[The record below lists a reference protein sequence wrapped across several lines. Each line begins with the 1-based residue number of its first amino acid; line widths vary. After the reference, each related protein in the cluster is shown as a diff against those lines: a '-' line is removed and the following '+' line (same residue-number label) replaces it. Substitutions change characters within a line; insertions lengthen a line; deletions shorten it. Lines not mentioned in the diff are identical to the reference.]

1 MKKKAIEKIPYFGLK
16 KTSRKKDVKYIGVTA
31 VKIVGHEKHLF
42 LEVYRNK
49 KESKEIPMVRIVL
62 TKKDFGTYWPEKEEW
77 TRQKIKPDS
86 CYGRV
91 IWGEEHPTWEQEK
104 KENILQSTED
114 LERVKKFCKA
124 TVYNEE
130 HWWEY
135 IYKHED
141 DIVITAR
148 RNREHKAY
156 MRRQEAL
163 ADRMAHTKELP
174 EKEILDRA
182 DRLYFHGQH
191 YLYYKKHGCWAHI
204 ACSKCGGVTDA
215 RWKSGISYESQFQ
228 RWTEEP
234 REGNYGT
241 CPMCG
246 ARGKYKCQGKVK
258 GTHDKY
264 IYLFLGQKYKENGM
278 VMRYVEVGKKWMLG
292 FICGDKGPEMYNA
305 SEELSGVEIARAY
318 FEPGKKVQID
328 YHKHDP
334 YMGKDFW
341 DDCNL
346 YGLANIS
353 ISAGQIMSETYEEMK
368 GTIFQYSALQ
378 EYAKNVREV
387 NPIEY
392 LERYS
397 QTPQIEVLVKLG
409 LTDVV
414 EKLVKCYYGIVADEN
429 ARRPDQFLGIR
440 KERVKQLIRKKG
452 DTHLLGVMQME
463 KRQGQNWTDEQV
475 EHLAETDLSGT
486 QVEMAT
492 RYMTLQKLLNR
503 IEKYSGCEYGTECSS
518 ASARI
523 RHTATTYADYLS
535 MRINLGYDLN
545 NTVYQ
550 QPQDLEAEHNK
561 MVMETNKEEMDKH
574 LKEVAE
580 RYPEI
585 RHVYRGLRNKYLYE
599 DDKYIIRPARSAEE
613 IVMEGRLLHH
623 CVGGDTYLNKH
634 NTGKTYILM
643 LRFKAEPD
651 IPYITVEID
660 AKNPRILQTEGSVS
674 TWPAFKDAFMQAAPA
689 GSTPMT
695 LIFGFSIFARVE
707 TPQQSPPPPIGTRI
721 YSTVGSSLTISMAI
735 VPCPVATISS
745 LKGWMNV

>member
-114 LERVKKFCKA
+114 LERIKKFCKA
-124 TVYNEE
+124 NVYNEE

-141 DIVITAR
+141 DIVTTAR
-148 RNREHKAY
+148 QNRKHKVY

-174 EKEILDRA
+174 EKEILERA
-182 DRLYFHGQH
+182 DRLYFHNQH

-234 REGNYGT
+234 REGHYGT

-246 ARGKYKCQGKVK
+246 ARGEYKCQGKVK
-258 GTHDKY
+258 DTCDKY

-278 VMRYVEVGKKWMLG
+278 VMRYVKVGKKWTLG
-292 FICGDKGPEMYNA
+292 FICGDKGPKMYNA

-334 YMGKDFW
+334 YTGKDFW

-346 YGLANIS
+346 YGMANIP
-353 ISAGQIMSETYEEMK
+353 ISAGLIMSETYEEMK

-387 NPIEY
+387 NPIDY

-397 QTPQIEVLVKLG
+397 QTPQIEVLVKMG

-414 EKLVKCYYGIVADEN
+414 EKLVKCYYGIVADAVNPYSPRQKGAVEN
-429 ARRPDQFLGIR
+429 A
-440 KERVKQLIRKKG
+440 VKQVQKSIIKPLQGVRFFNIDQVNARLTPMLKELNDKPMVGRAGLSRRELAYRELPMLRDLPQPDYELSMIIKSLTVRKDGCIR
-452 DTHLLGVMQME
+452 LGNARYSVPA
-463 KRQGQNWTDEQV
+463 KSSFGLTASLCVKTSTGNLQNRP
-475 EHLAETDLSGT
+475 S
-486 QVEMAT
+486 
-492 RYMTLQKLLNR
+492 
-503 IEKYSGCEYGTECSS
+503 
-518 ASARI
+518 
-523 RHTATTYADYLS
+523 TATWN
-535 MRINLGYDLN
+535 I
-545 NTVYQ
+545 
-550 QPQDLEAEHNK
+550 
-561 MVMETNKEEMDKH
+561 
-574 LKEVAE
+574 
-580 RYPEI
+580 
-585 RHVYRGLRNKYLYE
+585 
-599 DDKYIIRPARSAEE
+599 
-613 IVMEGRLLHH
+613 
-623 CVGGDTYLNKH
+623 
-634 NTGKTYILM
+634 
-643 LRFKAEPD
+643 
-651 IPYITVEID
+651 
-660 AKNPRILQTEGSVS
+660 
-674 TWPAFKDAFMQAAPA
+674 
-689 GSTPMT
+689 
-695 LIFGFSIFARVE
+695 
-707 TPQQSPPPPIGTRI
+707 
-721 YSTVGSSLTISMAI
+721 
-735 VPCPVATISS
+735 
-745 LKGWMNV
+745 

>member
-16 KTSRKKDVKYIGVTA
+16 KTSRKKDVKYIGVTE
-31 VKIVGHEKHLF
+31 VKIIGHEKHLF

-49 KESKEIPMVRIVL
+49 KESKEMPLVRIVL

-91 IWGEEHPTWEQEK
+91 IWGEGHPTWEQEK

-114 LERVKKFCKA
+114 LERIKKFCKA
-124 TVYNEE
+124 NVYNEE

-141 DIVITAR
+141 DIVITSR

-182 DRLYFHGQH
+182 DRLYFHNQH

-215 RWKSGISYESQFQ
+215 SQFQ

-234 REGNYGT
+234 REGHYGT

-246 ARGKYKCQGKVK
+246 ARGEYKCQGKVK
-258 GTHDKY
+258 GTRDKY

-278 VMRYVEVGKKWMLG
+278 VMRYVEVGKKWTLG

-346 YGLANIS
+346 YGMANIP
-353 ISAGQIMSETYEEMK
+353 IDAGLIMSETYEEMK

-387 NPIEY
+387 NPIDY
-392 LERYS
+392 LKRYS
-397 QTPQIEVLVKLG
+397 QTPQIEVLVKMG

-414 EKLVKCYYGIVADEN
+414 EKLVKCYYGIVDDEN

-440 KERVKQLIRKKG
+440 KERVRQLIRKKG

-585 RHVYRGLRNKYLYE
+585 RHVYRKLRNKYLYE
-599 DDKYIIRPARSAEE
+599 DDRYIIRPARSAEE

-623 CVGGDTYLNKH
+623 CVGGNTYLDKH

-643 LRFKAEPD
+643 LRFKEEPD
-651 IPYITVEID
+651 VPYITVEID
-660 AKNPRILQTEGSVS
+660 AKNPRILQWYGDKDKKPDEKNMQSWLNTWLMKLKPGTLTE
-674 TWPAFKDAFMQAAPA
+674 TIQTAAIA
-689 GSTPMT
+689 
-695 LIFGFSIFARVE
+695 
-707 TPQQSPPPPIGTRI
+707 
-721 YSTVGSSLTISMAI
+721 
-735 VPCPVATISS
+735 
-745 LKGWMNV
+745 

>member
-49 KESKEIPMVRIVL
+49 KESKEMPMVRIVL

-114 LERVKKFCKA
+114 LERIKKFCKA
-124 TVYNEE
+124 NVYNEE

-141 DIVITAR
+141 DIVTTAR
-148 RNREHKAY
+148 RNREHKVY

-174 EKEILDRA
+174 EKEILERA
-182 DRLYFHGQH
+182 DRLYFHNQH

-234 REGNYGT
+234 REGHYGT

-246 ARGKYKCQGKVK
+246 ARGEYKCQGKVK
-258 GTHDKY
+258 GTCDKY

-278 VMRYVEVGKKWMLG
+278 VMRYVEVGKKWTLG

-305 SEELSGVEIARAY
+305 SEELSGAEIARAY

-346 YGLANIS
+346 YGMANIP
-353 ISAGQIMSETYEEMK
+353 ISAGLIMSETYEEMK

-387 NPIEY
+387 NPIDY

-397 QTPQIEVLVKLG
+397 QTPQIEVLVKMG

-414 EKLVKCYYGIVADEN
+414 EKLVKCYYGIVVDEN

-463 KRQGQNWTDEQV
+463 KRQGKNWTDEQV

-486 QVEMAT
+486 QVETAT

-503 IEKYSGCEYGTECSS
+503 IEKYAGCKYGTECSS
-518 ASARI
+518 ALARI

-623 CVGGDTYLNKH
+623 CVGGNMYLGRHNK
-634 NTGKTYILM
+634 GETYILM

-660 AKNPRILQTEGSVS
+660 AKNPRILQWYGDKDKKPDEKNMQSWLNNWLMKLKTGTLTE
-674 TWPAFKDAFMQAAPA
+674 TIQTAAIA
-689 GSTPMT
+689 
-695 LIFGFSIFARVE
+695 
-707 TPQQSPPPPIGTRI
+707 
-721 YSTVGSSLTISMAI
+721 
-735 VPCPVATISS
+735 
-745 LKGWMNV
+745 

>member
-16 KTSRKKDVKYIGVTA
+16 KTSSKKEVKYIGVTV
-31 VKIVGHEKHLF
+31 VKIIGHEKHLF

-49 KESKEIPMVRIVL
+49 KESKETPLVRIVL

-77 TRQKIKPDS
+77 TRQKIKPDA

-114 LERVKKFCKA
+114 LERIKKFCKA
-124 TVYNEE
+124 NVYDKER
-130 HWWEY
+130 WWEY

-141 DIVITAR
+141 DIVTTAR
-148 RNREHKAY
+148 RNRKHKAY
-156 MRRQEAL
+156 MRQQEAL

-182 DRLYFHGQH
+182 DRLYFHNQH

-234 REGNYGT
+234 REGRYGT

-246 ARGKYKCQGKVK
+246 AHGKYKCQGKAK
-258 GTHDKY
+258 GTHSKH
-264 IYLFLGQKYKENGM
+264 IYMFLGQKYKENGM
-278 VMRYVEVGKKWMLG
+278 VMRYVEVEKKWILG
-292 FICGDKGPEMYNA
+292 LIAGDKGPEMYNA

-334 YMGKDFW
+334 YIGRDFW

-346 YGLANIS
+346 CGMANITIRTGS
-353 ISAGQIMSETYEEMK
+353 IMPETYEEMK
-368 GTIFQYSALQ
+368 GTMFQYSALQ
-378 EYAKNVREV
+378 EYAKSVREV
-387 NPIEY
+387 NPIVY

-397 QTPQIEVLVKLG
+397 QTPQIEVLVKMG

-452 DTHLLGVMQME
+452 DTQLLGVMQME

-475 EHLAETDLSGT
+475 EHLVETDLSGT

-492 RYMTLQKLLNR
+492 GYMTLQKLLNR
-503 IEKYSGCEYGTECSS
+503 IEKYAGCEYGTECSS

-550 QPQDLEAEHNK
+550 QPQDLEAAHNK
-561 MVMETNKEEMDKH
+561 MVIETNKEKADKH
-574 LKEVAE
+574 LKEMAE

-585 RHVYRGLRNKYLYE
+585 RHVYRRLRNKYLYE
-599 DDKYIIRPARSAEE
+599 DDRYIIRPARSAEE

-623 CVGGDTYLNKH
+623 CVGGNEYLNKH
-634 NTGKTYILM
+634 NTEKTYILM
-643 LRFKAEPD
+643 LRFKEKPE

-660 AKNPRILQTEGSVS
+660 AKNPRILQWYGDKDKKPDKTNMQQWLDRYLNMLKEGNLKIGSKAG
-674 TWPAFKDAFMQAAPA
+674 TMNTAAPIMMPA
-689 GSTPMT
+689 
-695 LIFGFSIFARVE
+695 
-707 TPQQSPPPPIGTRI
+707 
-721 YSTVGSSLTISMAI
+721 
-735 VPCPVATISS
+735 C
-745 LKGWMNV
+745 

>member
-1 MKKKAIEKIPYFGLK
+1 MKKKTIEKIPYFWLK

-49 KESKEIPMVRIVL
+49 KESKEMPMVRIVL

-86 CYGRV
+86 YYGRV

-114 LERVKKFCKA
+114 LERIKKFCKA
-124 TVYNEE
+124 NVYDEE
-130 HWWEY
+130 RWWEY

-141 DIVITAR
+141 DIVTTAR

-163 ADRMAHTKELP
+163 EDRMAHTKELP

-182 DRLYFHGQH
+182 DRLYFHNQH
-191 YLYYKKHGCWAHI
+191 YLYYKKHGYWAHI

-246 ARGKYKCQGKVK
+246 ARGEYKCQGKVK
-258 GTHDKY
+258 GTCDKY

-278 VMRYVEVGKKWMLG
+278 VMRYVEVGKKWTLG

-328 YHKHDP
+328 YHKHNP

-341 DDCNL
+341 ADCNL
-346 YGLANIS
+346 YGMANIP
-353 ISAGQIMSETYEEMK
+353 ISAGLIMSETYEEMK
-368 GTIFQYSALQ
+368 GTMFQYSALR

-387 NPIEY
+387 NPIDY
-392 LERYS
+392 LECYNR
-397 QTPQIEVLVKLG
+397 TPQIEILVKLG
-409 LTDVV
+409 MTDIV

-440 KERVKQLIRKKG
+440 KERVQQLIKKKG
-452 DTHLLGVMQME
+452 DTHLLEVMQME
-463 KRQGQNWTDEQV
+463 RRQGKNWTDTQI
-475 EHLAETDLSGT
+475 EHLAETGLSGT
-486 QVEMAT
+486 QVAMAT

-503 IEKYSGCEYGTECSS
+503 IEKYAGCEYGTGCYS
-518 ASARI
+518 ASERI
-523 RHTATTYADYLS
+523 RHTAITYADYLS
-535 MRINLGYDLN
+535 MRVNAGYDLSN
-545 NTVYQ
+545 SVYQ
-550 QPQDLEAEHNK
+550 QPRDLEAAHNK
-561 MVMETNKEEMDKH
+561 LEMESNKAKMDRH
-574 LKEVAE
+574 LEEVAE

-585 RHVYRGLRNKYLYE
+585 RKSYKKLRNKYYYE
-599 DDKYIIRPARSAEE
+599 DDRYIIRPARSAEE

-623 CVGGDTYLNKH
+623 CVGGNAYLGKH
-634 NTGKTYILM
+634 NTGQTYILM
-643 LRFKAEPD
+643 LRFREEPD
-651 IPYITVEID
+651 VPYITVEID
-660 AKNPRILQTEGSVS
+660 AKNPTILQWYGDKDRKPDRENMRKWLN
-674 TWPAFKDAFMQAAPA
+674 TWLKKLKTGTLSEMIRPA
-689 GSTPMT
+689 
-695 LIFGFSIFARVE
+695 
-707 TPQQSPPPPIGTRI
+707 
-721 YSTVGSSLTISMAI
+721 AI
-735 VPCPVATISS
+735 A
-745 LKGWMNV
+745 

>member
-114 LERVKKFCKA
+114 LERIKKFCKA
-124 TVYNEE
+124 NVYNEE

-148 RNREHKAY
+148 RNREHKVY

-234 REGNYGT
+234 REGHYGT

-246 ARGKYKCQGKVK
+246 ARGEYKCQGKVK

-353 ISAGQIMSETYEEMK
+353 ISAGQIMAETYEEMK
-368 GTIFQYSALQ
+368 GTMFQYSALQ

-392 LERYS
+392 LKRYS

-429 ARRPDQFLGIR
+429 ARRPDQFR
-440 KERVKQLIRKKG
+440 
-452 DTHLLGVMQME
+452 VMQME

-503 IEKYSGCEYGTECSS
+503 IEKYSGCEYGTECGS

-660 AKNPRILQTEGSVS
+660 AKNPRILQWYGDKDKKPDEKNMQSWLNTWLMKLKTGTLTE
-674 TWPAFKDAFMQAAPA
+674 TIQTAAIA
-689 GSTPMT
+689 
-695 LIFGFSIFARVE
+695 
-707 TPQQSPPPPIGTRI
+707 
-721 YSTVGSSLTISMAI
+721 
-735 VPCPVATISS
+735 
-745 LKGWMNV
+745 

>member
-77 TRQKIKPDS
+77 TRQKIKQDS

-114 LERVKKFCKA
+114 LERIKKFCKA
-124 TVYNEE
+124 NVYNEE

-148 RNREHKAY
+148 RNREHKVY

-182 DRLYFHGQH
+182 DRLYFHNQH

-234 REGNYGT
+234 REGHYGT

-246 ARGKYKCQGKVK
+246 ARGEYKCQGKVK
-258 GTHDKY
+258 GTCDKY

-278 VMRYVEVGKKWMLG
+278 VMRYVEVGKKWTLG

-346 YGLANIS
+346 YGMANIP
-353 ISAGQIMSETYEEMK
+353 ISAGLIMSETYEEMK

-387 NPIEY
+387 NPIDY

-397 QTPQIEVLVKLG
+397 QTPQIEVLVKMG

-414 EKLVKCYYGIVADEN
+414 EKLVKCYYGIVTDEN

-452 DTHLLGVMQME
+452 DAHLLGVMQME

-475 EHLAETDLSGT
+475 EHLAETNLSGT
-486 QVEMAT
+486 QVETAT
-492 RYMTLQKLLNR
+492 KYMTLQKLLNR
-503 IEKYSGCEYGTECSS
+503 IEKYAGCKYGTECSS
-518 ASARI
+518 ALARI

-623 CVGGDTYLNKH
+623 CVGGNTYLAKH

-643 LRFKAEPD
+643 LRFKEEPD
-651 IPYITVEID
+651 VPYITVEID
-660 AKNPRILQTEGSVS
+660 AKNPRILQWYGDKDKKPDEKNMQSWLNTWLMKLKTGTLTE
-674 TWPAFKDAFMQAAPA
+674 TIQTAAIA
-689 GSTPMT
+689 
-695 LIFGFSIFARVE
+695 
-707 TPQQSPPPPIGTRI
+707 
-721 YSTVGSSLTISMAI
+721 
-735 VPCPVATISS
+735 
-745 LKGWMNV
+745 

>member
-1 MKKKAIEKIPYFGLK
+1 MKKKAIEKIPYFGLR

-31 VKIVGHEKHLF
+31 VKIVGYEKHLF

-49 KESKEIPMVRIVL
+49 KESKEMPMVRIVL

-86 CYGRV
+86 CHGRV

-114 LERVKKFCKA
+114 LERIKKFCKA
-124 TVYNEE
+124 NVYDEE
-130 HWWEY
+130 CWWEY

-141 DIVITAR
+141 DIVTTAR

-182 DRLYFHGQH
+182 DRLYFHNQH

-234 REGNYGT
+234 REGHYGT

-246 ARGKYKCQGKVK
+246 ARGEYKCQGKVK
-258 GTHDKY
+258 GTRDKY
-264 IYLFLGQKYKENGM
+264 IHLFLGQKYKENGM
-278 VMRYVEVGKKWMLG
+278 VMRYVEVGKKWTLG
-292 FICGDKGPEMYNA
+292 FIYGDKGPEMYNA

-328 YHKHDP
+328 YHKHDL
-334 YMGKDFW
+334 YTGKDFW

-346 YGLANIS
+346 YGMANIA
-353 ISAGQIMSETYEEMK
+353 IGAGLIMSETYEEMK

-387 NPIEY
+387 NPIDY

-397 QTPQIEVLVKLG
+397 QTPQIEVLVKMG

-414 EKLVKCYYGIVADEN
+414 EKLVKCYYGIVDDEN

-440 KERVKQLIRKKG
+440 KERVKMLVDKKG
-452 DTHLLGVMQME
+452 DIGLLKAMQIE
-463 KRQGQNWTDEQV
+463 KSMQQTWTEEQI
-475 EHLAETDLSGT
+475 EKLAETQLT
-486 QVEMAT
+486 KERVTMIM

-503 IEKYSGCEYGTECSS
+503 IEKYAGCEYGTKCS
-518 ASARI
+518 AAVNRI
-523 RHTATTYADYLS
+523 RNIATTYADYLS
-535 MRINLGYDLN
+535 MRETLGYDLH

-550 QPQDLEAEHNK
+550 CPKDLNANHAK
-561 MVMETNKEEMDKH
+561 MVEETNKEEMDKH

-580 RYPEI
+580 KYPNI
-585 RHVYRGLRNKYLYE
+585 RSCYRSLRRKYLYE
-599 DDKYIIRPARSAEE
+599 DDEYIIRPAKSAEE

-623 CVGGDTYLNKH
+623 CVGGNTYLNKH

-660 AKNPRILQTEGSVS
+660 AKNPRILQWYGDKDKKPDEKNMQSWLN
-674 TWPAFKDAFMQAAPA
+674 TWLMK
-689 GSTPMT
+689 
-695 LIFGFSIFARVE
+695 LK
-707 TPQQSPPPPIGTRI
+707 IGT
-721 YSTVGSSLTISMAI
+721 LMETIQTAAI
-735 VPCPVATISS
+735 A
-745 LKGWMNV
+745 

>member
-114 LERVKKFCKA
+114 LERIKKFCKA
-124 TVYNEE
+124 NVYNEE

-141 DIVITAR
+141 DIVTTAR
-148 RNREHKAY
+148 RNREHKVY

-174 EKEILDRA
+174 EKEILNRA
-182 DRLYFHGQH
+182 DRLYFHNQH

-234 REGNYGT
+234 REGHYGT

-258 GTHDKY
+258 GTCDKY

-278 VMRYVEVGKKWMLG
+278 VMRYVEVGKKWTLG

-346 YGLANIS
+346 YGMANIP
-353 ISAGQIMSETYEEMK
+353 ISAGLIMSETYEEMK

-378 EYAKNVREV
+378 EYAKSVREV
-387 NPIEY
+387 NPIDY

-397 QTPQIEVLVKLG
+397 QTPQIEVLVKMG

-414 EKLVKCYYGIVADEN
+414 EKLVKCYYEIVADEN

-452 DTHLLGVMQME
+452 DTHLLRFMQME

-503 IEKYSGCEYGTECSS
+503 IEKYAGCKYGTECSS
-518 ASARI
+518 ALARI

-550 QPQDLEAEHNK
+550 QPHDLEAEHNK

-623 CVGGDTYLNKH
+623 CVGGNMYLGRHNK
-634 NTGKTYILM
+634 GETYILM
-643 LRFKAEPD
+643 LRFKTEPD

-660 AKNPRILQTEGSVS
+660 AKNP
-674 TWPAFKDAFMQAAPA
+674 KDIAVVRGQ
-689 GSTPMT
+689 G
-695 LIFGFSIFARVE
+695 
-707 TPQQSPPPPIGTRI
+707 QKTR
-721 YSTVGSSLTISMAI
+721 
-735 VPCPVATISS
+735 
-745 LKGWMNV
+745 

>member
-1 MKKKAIEKIPYFGLK
+1 MFEKFGELN
-16 KTSRKKDVKYIGVTA
+16 SFGEINELA
-31 VKIVGHEKHLF
+31 ENLF
-42 LEVYRNK
+42 NEGDT
-49 KESKEIPMVRIVL
+49 ESLR
-62 TKKDFGTYWPEKEEW
+62 
-77 TRQKIKPDS
+77 
-86 CYGRV
+86 
-91 IWGEEHPTWEQEK
+91 
-104 KENILQSTED
+104 
-114 LERVKKFCKA
+114 A
-124 TVYNEE
+124 
-130 HWWEY
+130 
-135 IYKHED
+135 
-141 DIVITAR
+141 
-148 RNREHKAY
+148 
-156 MRRQEAL
+156 
-163 ADRMAHTKELP
+163 MA
-174 EKEILDRA
+174 
-182 DRLYFHGQH
+182 
-191 YLYYKKHGCWAHI
+191 
-204 ACSKCGGVTDA
+204 
-215 RWKSGISYESQFQ
+215 
-228 RWTEEP
+228 
-234 REGNYGT
+234 
-241 CPMCG
+241 
-246 ARGKYKCQGKVK
+246 
-258 GTHDKY
+258 
-264 IYLFLGQKYKENGM
+264 KENGIQSDFVDM
-278 VMRYVEVGKKWMLG
+278 YLQGEIPALCDQLTAALGKIDVEV
-292 FICGDKGPEMYNA
+292 A
-305 SEELSGVEIARAY
+305 ELKPKEIMEDWVEYLRGQCMENELLAFNVR
-318 FEPGKKVQID
+318 
-328 YHKHDP
+328 
-334 YMGKDFW
+334 KDFW

-353 ISAGQIMSETYEEMK
+353 ISAGQIMAETYEEMK
-368 GTIFQYSALQ
+368 GTMFRYSALQ

-397 QTPQIEVLVKLG
+397 QIPQIEVLVKLG

-580 RYPEI
+580 CYPEI

-623 CVGGDTYLNKH
+623 CVGGDTYLGRH

-651 IPYITVEID
+651 VPYITVEID
-660 AKNPRILQTEGSVS
+660 AKNPRILQWYGDKDKKPDEKNMQSWLNTWLMKLKTGTLTE
-674 TWPAFKDAFMQAAPA
+674 TIQTAAIA
-689 GSTPMT
+689 
-695 LIFGFSIFARVE
+695 
-707 TPQQSPPPPIGTRI
+707 
-721 YSTVGSSLTISMAI
+721 
-735 VPCPVATISS
+735 
-745 LKGWMNV
+745 

>member
-114 LERVKKFCKA
+114 LERIKKFCKA
-124 TVYNEE
+124 DVYNEE

-148 RNREHKAY
+148 RNREHKVY

-182 DRLYFHGQH
+182 DRLYFHNQH

-234 REGNYGT
+234 REGHYGT

-246 ARGKYKCQGKVK
+246 ARGEYKCQGKVK
-258 GTHDKY
+258 GTCDKY
-264 IYLFLGQKYKENGM
+264 IYLFLGQKYKEKGM
-278 VMRYVEVGKKWMLG
+278 VMRYVEVGKKWTLG

-346 YGLANIS
+346 YGMANIP
-353 ISAGQIMSETYEEMK
+353 ISAGLIMSETYEEMK

-387 NPIEY
+387 NPIDY

-397 QTPQIEVLVKLG
+397 QTPQIEVLVKMG

-486 QVEMAT
+486 QVETAT
-492 RYMTLQKLLNR
+492 KYMTLQKLLNR
-503 IEKYSGCEYGTECSS
+503 IEKYAGCKYGTECSS
-518 ASARI
+518 ALARI

-561 MVMETNKEEMDKH
+561 MVME
-574 LKEVAE
+574 
-580 RYPEI
+580 
-585 RHVYRGLRNKYLYE
+585 
-599 DDKYIIRPARSAEE
+599 
-613 IVMEGRLLHH
+613 GRLLHH
-623 CVGGDTYLNKH
+623 CVGGNTYLAKH

-643 LRFKAEPD
+643 LRFKEEPD
-651 IPYITVEID
+651 VPYITVEID
-660 AKNPRILQTEGSVS
+660 AKNPRILQWYGDKDKKPDEKNMQSWLNTWLMKLKTGTLTE
-674 TWPAFKDAFMQAAPA
+674 TIQTAAIA
-689 GSTPMT
+689 
-695 LIFGFSIFARVE
+695 
-707 TPQQSPPPPIGTRI
+707 
-721 YSTVGSSLTISMAI
+721 
-735 VPCPVATISS
+735 
-745 LKGWMNV
+745 

>member
-114 LERVKKFCKA
+114 LERIKKFCKA
-124 TVYNEE
+124 NVYNEE

-141 DIVITAR
+141 DIVTTAR
-148 RNREHKAY
+148 RNREHKVY

-182 DRLYFHGQH
+182 DRLYFHNQH

-234 REGNYGT
+234 REGHYGT

-246 ARGKYKCQGKVK
+246 ARGEYKCQGKVK

-278 VMRYVEVGKKWMLG
+278 VMRYVEVGKKWTLG

-346 YGLANIS
+346 YGLANIP
-353 ISAGQIMSETYEEMK
+353 IGAGLIMSETYEEMK

-387 NPIEY
+387 NPIDY

-397 QTPQIEVLVKLG
+397 QTPQIEVLVKMG

-414 EKLVKCYYGIVADEN
+414 EKLVKCYYGIVDDEN

-452 DTHLLGVMQME
+452 DTHLLRAMQME

-475 EHLAETDLSGT
+475 EHLAETYLSGT

-580 RYPEI
+580 HYPEI

-623 CVGGDTYLNKH
+623 CVGGNMYLGRHNK
-634 NTGKTYILM
+634 GETYILM

-660 AKNPRILQTEGSVS
+660 AKNPRILQWYGDKDKKPDEKNMQSWLNNWLMKLKTGTLTE
-674 TWPAFKDAFMQAAPA
+674 TIQTAAIA
-689 GSTPMT
+689 
-695 LIFGFSIFARVE
+695 
-707 TPQQSPPPPIGTRI
+707 
-721 YSTVGSSLTISMAI
+721 
-735 VPCPVATISS
+735 
-745 LKGWMNV
+745 

>member
-1 MKKKAIEKIPYFGLK
+1 MKKKTIEKIPYFWLK

-49 KESKEIPMVRIVL
+49 KESKEMPMVRIVL

-86 CYGRV
+86 YYGRV

-114 LERVKKFCKA
+114 LERIKKFCKA
-124 TVYNEE
+124 NVYDEE
-130 HWWEY
+130 RWWEY

-141 DIVITAR
+141 DIVTTAR

-163 ADRMAHTKELP
+163 EDRMAHTKELP

-182 DRLYFHGQH
+182 DRLYFHNQH
-191 YLYYKKHGCWAHI
+191 YLYYKKHGYWAHI

-234 REGNYGT
+234 REGHYGT

-246 ARGKYKCQGKVK
+246 ARGEYKCQGKVK
-258 GTHDKY
+258 GTCDKY

-278 VMRYVEVGKKWMLG
+278 VMRYVEVGKKWTLG

-328 YHKHDP
+328 YHKHNP

-341 DDCNL
+341 ADCNL
-346 YGLANIS
+346 YGMANIP
-353 ISAGQIMSETYEEMK
+353 ISAGLIMSETYEEMK
-368 GTIFQYSALQ
+368 GTMFQYSALR

-387 NPIEY
+387 NPIDY
-392 LERYS
+392 LECYNR
-397 QTPQIEVLVKLG
+397 TPQIEILVKLG
-409 LTDVV
+409 MTDIV

-440 KERVKQLIRKKG
+440 KERVQQLIKKKG
-452 DTHLLGVMQME
+452 DTHLLEVMQME
-463 KRQGQNWTDEQV
+463 RRQGKNWTDTQI
-475 EHLAETDLSGT
+475 EHLAETGLSGT
-486 QVEMAT
+486 QVAMAT

-503 IEKYSGCEYGTECSS
+503 IEKYAGCEYGTGCYS
-518 ASARI
+518 ASERI
-523 RHTATTYADYLS
+523 RHTAITYADYLS
-535 MRINLGYDLN
+535 MRVNAGYDLSN
-545 NTVYQ
+545 SVYQ
-550 QPQDLEAEHNK
+550 QPRDLEAAHNK
-561 MVMETNKEEMDKH
+561 LVMESNKAKMDRHLEEWQNVIRKFE
-574 LKEVAE
+574 KATKNS
-580 RYPEI
+580 EI
-585 RHVYRGLRNKYLYE
+585 N
-599 DDKYIIRPARSAEE
+599 IITKTIDISSDRLDQQRKLSWKGVFFI
-613 IVMEGRLLHH
+613 IVWE
-623 CVGGDTYLNKH
+623 
-634 NTGKTYILM
+634 
-643 LRFKAEPD
+643 
-651 IPYITVEID
+651 
-660 AKNPRILQTEGSVS
+660 
-674 TWPAFKDAFMQAAPA
+674 
-689 GSTPMT
+689 
-695 LIFGFSIFARVE
+695 E
-707 TPQQSPPPPIGTRI
+707 TPTWENTTQGRHT
-721 YSTVGSSLTISMAI
+721 Y
-735 VPCPVATISS
+735 
-745 LKGWMNV
+745 

>member
-49 KESKEIPMVRIVL
+49 KESKETPLVRIVL

-163 ADRMAHTKELP
+163 ADRMANTRELP

-234 REGNYGT
+234 REGHYGT

-246 ARGKYKCQGKVK
+246 ARGEYKCQGKVK
-258 GTHDKY
+258 GTCDKY

-278 VMRYVEVGKKWMLG
+278 VMRYVEVGKKWTLG

-353 ISAGQIMSETYEEMK
+353 IGAGLIMAETYEEMK
-368 GTIFQYSALQ
+368 GTMFRYSALQ

-414 EKLVKCYYGIVADEN
+414 EKLVKCYYGIVADKN

-440 KERVKQLIRKKG
+440 KERVKQLIRKKE
-452 DTHLLGVMQME
+452 DTHLLRVMQME

-503 IEKYSGCEYGTECSS
+503 IEKYSGCEYGTECGS

-623 CVGGDTYLNKH
+623 CVGGNTYLAKH

-643 LRFKAEPD
+643 LRFKEEPD
-651 IPYITVEID
+651 VPYITVEID
-660 AKNPRILQTEGSVS
+660 AKNPRILQWYGDKDKKPDEKNMQSWLNTWLMKLKTGTLTE
-674 TWPAFKDAFMQAAPA
+674 TIQTAAIA
-689 GSTPMT
+689 
-695 LIFGFSIFARVE
+695 
-707 TPQQSPPPPIGTRI
+707 
-721 YSTVGSSLTISMAI
+721 
-735 VPCPVATISS
+735 
-745 LKGWMNV
+745 